1 MKSAAAEELEKRIS
15 SVVASV
21 STLPSARYFSRSFTT
36 LAPSDFADIF
46 SLIVDPF
53 NTTKPSEVTLPVATA
68 FPLFMYKRT
77 SSMAVESVESGWSS
91 GYPKAFI
98 IIFTLSMNS
107 SIAAIC
113 DSFITVFL

>member
-91 GYPKAFI
+91 GSRTLYPKAFI
-98 IIFTLSMNS
+98 IILNYSRS
-107 SIAAIC
+107 SI
-113 DSFITVFL
+113 